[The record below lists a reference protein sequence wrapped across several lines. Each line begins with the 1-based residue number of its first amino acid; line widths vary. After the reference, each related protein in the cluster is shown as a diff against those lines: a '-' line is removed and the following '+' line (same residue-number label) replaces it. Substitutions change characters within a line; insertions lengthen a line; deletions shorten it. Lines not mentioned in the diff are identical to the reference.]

1 MARKGVESVLPE
13 NSYLA
18 KSRKAWRAWL
28 AKNHEDSTGVW
39 LVTFKKTSGQPHLE
53 YAATVEEALCF
64 GWIDSIQR
72 KVDEQRSMLYFAPR
86 KAGSGWSALNK
97 QRIEKLQE
105 QGLLMPAGIA
115 KIEAAKKDGSW
126 GKLDDIE
133 KLLIPEDLRLELVKY
148 TNAMKCFDAFPKSV
162 KRGILEWISNAKRP
176 ETRQRRVE
184 ETARLADLNERAN
197 QWKR

>member
-18 KSRKAWRAWL
+18 KSRKAWRGWL
-28 AKNHEDSTGVW
+28 SKEHESSTGVW

-53 YAATVEEALCF
+53 YAAAVEEALCF

-105 QGLLMPAGIA
+105 EGVLMPAGIA

-126 GKLDDIE
+126 NKLDDIE

-148 TNAMKCFDAFPKSV
+148 KNATKFFDTFPKSV
-162 KRGILEWISNAKRP
+162 KRGILEWILNAKKP
-176 ETRQRRVE
+176 ETRQKRIE
-184 ETARLADLNERAN
+184 QTASLADKNERAN